1 MEGEPPESQE
11 SFESRTVW
19 IFGSPRSGSTWL
31 LGMLSNH
38 PLVVPMNEPTVGYH
52 LSPFLHNEPGYRPED
67 LEFGNFTIRKV
78 MEGDSAKFFAAE
90 HSDVWLPGLRR
101 LINDRLRAHVERNP
115 LRRAESG
122 SILVVKEPNGSQA
135 ADVIMQAQPEA
146 SLLFLLRDGRDVVDS
161 ELASFEVGGW
171 LERHFPHM
179 KGVAPEDR
187 LDFVTRSAY
196 GWLWRTESVQA
207 AFAAHDGKKLT
218 IRYEEMLATPEEHLA
233 QIYDWMGIPLSP
245 EEVKRVTDQL
255 AFERL
260 KKTGK
265 GEFNRS
271 ASPGAW
277 RQNLLPEEQEAV
289 ERAIGPKLRELGYD

>member
-1 MEGEPPESQE
+1 MEAVEPDK

-19 IFGSPRSGSTWL
+19 LLGSPRSGSTWL
-31 LGMLSNH
+31 LGMLSNN
-38 PLVVPMNEPTVGYH
+38 PLVVPMNEPTIGYH

-67 LEFGNFTIRKV
+67 LGWDNFTIRKV
-78 MEGDSAKFFAAE
+78 MQDDSSKFFAAA
-90 HSDVWLPGLRR
+90 HSDVWIPGLRR

-115 LRRAESG
+115 LRKAQSG

-179 KGVAPEDR
+179 RGVSEGGR
-187 LDFVTRSAY
+187 LDFATQSAY
-196 GWLWRTESVQA
+196 SWLWRTLAVEN
-207 AFAAHDGKKLT
+207 AFAAHQGKKLM
-218 IRYEEMLATPEEHLA
+218 IRYEDMLEAPAEHLTRVFE
-233 QIYDWMGIPLSP
+233 WMGIPLAGD
-245 EEVKRVTDQL
+245 EVQRITDQL
-255 AFERL
+255 AFKRL
-260 KKTGK
+260 KRTGR

-271 ASPGAW
+271 ANPGAW
-277 RQNLLPEEQEAV
+277 RDNLLPEEQEAV
-289 ERAIGPKLRELGYD
+289 ERVIGPKLRELGYD